1 MHDIDVILIVFITAE
16 NMLHCRGNFGLTLA
30 QNIASNSEMKNSRE
44 RRNLGLKKTEMCS

>member
-30 QNIASNSEMKNSRE
+30 QNIASNSEMKNYRD
-44 RRNLGLKKTEMCS
+44 RRNSGQKKTKTCS